1 MEASAAGHA
10 TTLTPALRPLLEELG
25 ELKRVRSA
33 GREGS
38 IATRLFQAG
47 WARLVAGETT
57 EAAMRATVADAL
69 AAARLGDLDAAALGA
84 AGMTAAEILA
94 VRRRAVEEVSAEFPP
109 ELRALLQAGL
119 EAAPAPQVALPRFV
133 GQLAEQPRAGVTC
146 PGKPRLLLEPPENHA
161 EHCLIVA
168 VYGVVLAPRYGADPA
183 TVFLASM
190 AHHLHNA
197 LLPDSGFTGEV
208 LLGDRLEPVFAR
220 ATEIALE
227 ELPGPL
233 RDAVVVARRILPD
246 AESGDSK
253 TFHAADTLD
262 RVLQIAQHLRA
273 GQTTMH
279 YVLHDMALV
288 HEGAVKDFQDVVL
301 RETGLL

>member
-1 MEASAAGHA
+1 MEAIAAGRA
-10 TTLTPALRPLLEELG
+10 TLTPALRPLLEELG

-33 GREGS
+33 GRDGS
-38 IATRLFQAG
+38 IATRLFRQG
-47 WARLVAGETT
+47 WARLVSGEDVD
-57 EAAMRATVADAL
+57 AAMRATVADAL
-69 AAARLGDLDAAALGA
+69 AAARLGDLDAAALSA

-94 VRRRAVEEVSAEFPP
+94 VRRRAVDEVSADLAP
-109 ELRALLQAGL
+109 ELRVVLRKGL
-119 EAAPAPQVALPRFV
+119 DAAPAPGVVLPRFV
-133 GQLAEQPRAGVTC
+133 AQLAEQPRAGVTC

-161 EHCLIVA
+161 EHCLMVA
-168 VYGVVLAPRYGADPA
+168 VYGVVLSPCYGADPA

-208 LLGDRLEPVFAR
+208 LLGDRLDAVFAR
-220 ATEIALE
+220 ATAIALE
-227 ELPGPL
+227 ELPAPL
-233 RDAVVVARRILPD
+233 RDAVVAARRILPD
-246 AESGDSK
+246 AGSGDSR

-273 GQTTMH
+273 GQTTMR